1 MGILNN
7 IRLKTKLFAVV
18 VFLIAVSA
26 SISAIVYFA
35 TKTVIE
41 TTAELQAASAR
52 LQHTGRATANVL
64 AYARAVEFLPLEL
77 TAEQRTH
84 FENLADEELQRF
96 RGRFDQIKPISAAD
110 QADLDRIREHI
121 LQYEPESHR
130 KVASLSREHKFEEA
144 TKVAFTGEER
154 IAEIR
159 KHLRGIEDRN
169 YSFYRDGVARQ
180 NVQLADLLRTIIIIA
195 VAGCVL
201 GLLAAFTTIVI
212 GITQPLMRLIQAMQS
227 LAAGRTDKEID
238 GSARKDEIGQMAQTV
253 AVFRENAL
261 ERARL
266 ESERRRERDMEKAR
280 QTRIDGLITHFR
292 GSIGDIRQLL
302 DGQLDILKSS
312 SSTLGRI
319 AEEASQ
325 GANVAGS
332 ATSESSENVS
342 HVANAAS
349 ELTSASREI
358 STQVHKASESVTEA
372 MNVAQRADEDVSSL
386 ANLAE
391 RIGAIVDIIN
401 SIAEQTNMLALN
413 ATIEAARA
421 GEAGRSFAVVASE
434 VKTLAGQT
442 AKATD
447 EISAQVQAIQQA
459 TQHAVNSIRTISN
472 QVSEIQGR
480 TTAIAAAVEE
490 QEASTLEISR
500 AIALASEGSEQVA
513 GSVSTMVQS
522 VEKTNAEAGQLR
534 SISDLI
540 AEVSGNLTRTV
551 DGFLHAVAED
561 VQERRRAVRKAI
573 RQVAIVT
580 ARGKRMQTMAL
591 DISETGLRIEAVPG
605 LQVGDVL
612 DIEWA
617 TGERLRG
624 RLVWLRNGQSG
635 VELDAAMPE
644 QILREAA

>member
-1 MGILNN
+1 MRVFNK

-18 VFLIAVSA
+18 AFLIAVSA
-26 SISAIVYFA
+26 GISAMVFHA
-35 TKTVIE
+35 TQNIIQTTTLLQE
-41 TTAELQAASAR
+41 TAER
-52 LQHTGRATANVL
+52 LQHAGRATANLL
-64 AYARAVEFLPLEL
+64 AYARSIEFLPLDL
-77 TAEQRTH
+77 
-84 FENLADEELQRF
+84 
-96 RGRFDQIKPISAAD
+96 AAD
-110 QADLDRIREHI
+110 QRTRFEKQAEDEIRRFRVRIDRFKPAAKEGQAELDQIRV
-121 LQYEPESHR
+121 LVSRYEREVHQPV
-130 KVASLSREHKFEEA
+130 VALSREGKLDEA
-144 TKVAFTGEER
+144 TRIAFTGDGL

-159 KHLRGIEDRN
+159 TLLRSLEDRN
-169 YSFYRDGVARQ
+169 LAIYSKGVESGNAK
-180 NVQLADLLRTIIIIA
+180 LEDLLETIVTFA
-195 VAGCVL
+195 VGGAVL
-201 GLLAAFTTIVI
+201 GLLAAFAIFVLGVTR
-212 GITQPLMRLIQAMQS
+212 PLMRLIQAMQT
-227 LAAGRTDKEID
+227 LAAGRTDQQVEGTD
-238 GSARKDEIGQMAQTV
+238 RGDEIGIMAKTV

-266 ESERRRERDMEKAR
+266 ESEMRRERDMEKAR
-280 QTRIDGLITHFR
+280 QTRIDELITEFR
-292 GSIGDIRQLL
+292 GSIGEIRQML
-302 DGQLDILKSS
+302 DGQLGTLQSS
-312 SSTLGRI
+312 ATTLGRI
-319 AEEASQ
+319 AEEASH

-332 ATSESSENVS
+332 ATSESSENVA

-349 ELTSASREI
+349 ELTAASREI

-372 MNVAQRADEDVSSL
+372 MFVAQKADQDVSSL
-386 ANLAE
+386 ATLAE

-459 TQHAVNSIRTISN
+459 TQQAVTSIRTITN

-522 VEKTNAEAGQLR
+522 VEQTNAEAGQLR

-540 AEVSGNLTRTV
+540 ADVSGNLTQIV
-551 DGFLHAVAED
+551 DGFLHSVAED
-561 VQERRRAVRKAI
+561 VRERRRATRKAI

-580 ARGKRMQTMAL
+580 TRGMRMQTMVV
-591 DISETGLRIEAVPG
+591 DISTTGMRIEAVQG
-605 LQVGDVL
+605 LTVGDMI
-612 DIEWA
+612 DIEWS
-617 TGERLRG
+617 TGDRLRG
-624 RLVWLRNGQSG
+624 RLVWLRDGHGGIALDTEAPEQ
-635 VELDAAMPE
+635 LIRDAA
-644 QILREAA
+644 

>member
-18 VFLIAVSA
+18 GFLILLAA
-26 SISAIVYFA
+26 SISSIVYFA
-35 TKTVIE
+35 TKNVVALSQEIE
-41 TTAELQAASAR
+41 ASAER
-52 LQHTGRATANVL
+52 IRNMSRGSVDLL
-64 AYARAVEFLPLEL
+64 SYARAVEFLPLEMA
-77 TAEQRTH
+77 AEKRAT
-84 FENLADEELQRF
+84 FEKQAVEEFNELSGRL
-96 RGRFDQIKPISAAD
+96 RGFVAKVEQTQKDIASAIA
-110 QADLDRIREHI
+110 QLDKYNREI
-121 LQYEPESHR
+121 FEPV
-130 KVASLSREHKFEEA
+130 KNLSRQGKFEEA
-144 TKVAFTGEER
+144 GKIAFEGAVVVER
-154 IAEIR
+154 IGKI
-159 KHLRGIEDRN
+159 LDQIEDRN
-169 YSFYRDGVARQ
+169 QAFYRLD
-180 NVQLADLLRTIIIIA
+180 VQKLEAAQTNLLNTIVMIA
-195 VAGCVL
+195 GAGCVL

-212 GITQPLMRLIQAMQS
+212 GITNPLMRLISAMQN
-227 LAAGRTDKEID
+227 LAAGRSDKEIE
-238 GSARKDEIGQMAQTV
+238 GTSRKDEIGLMAQTV
-253 AVFRENAL
+253 AVFRENAI

-266 ESERRRERDMEKAR
+266 EGEMRRERDMEKMR
-280 QTRIDGLITHFR
+280 QSRIDQLITDFR
-292 GSIGDIRQLL
+292 GNIGEIRKTL
-302 DGQLDILKSS
+302 DGQLGVLQS
-312 SSTLGRI
+312 SSTMLGRI

-332 ATSESSENVS
+332 ATSESSENVA

-349 ELTSASREI
+349 ELTAASREI
-358 STQVHKASESVTEA
+358 STQVHKASECVTEA
-372 MNVAQRADEDVSSL
+372 MTVAERADQDVSSL
-386 ANLAE
+386 ASLAE

-459 TQHAVNSIRTISN
+459 TQQAVNSIRTITS

-534 SISDLI
+534 TISDLI
-540 AEVSGNLTRTV
+540 ADVSGNLTRTV
-551 DGFLHAVAED
+551 DGFLQGVAED
-561 VQERRRAVRKAI
+561 VKERRRVARKAI
-573 RQVAIVT
+573 RQIAIVT
-580 ARGKRMQTMAL
+580 RRGKRSQTTAV
-591 DISETGLRIEAVPG
+591 DISANGLRIEAVPG
-605 LQVGDVL
+605 LVVGDL
-612 DIEWA
+612 LEIEWA
-617 TGERLRG
+617 TGDRLRG
-624 RLVWLRNGQSG
+624 RLVWMKDGFG
-635 VELDAAMPE
+635 GIELDAEVPSHIMK
-644 QILREAA
+644 EAA

>member
-18 VFLIAVSA
+18 IFLVAVSA
-26 SISAIVYFA
+26 SISATVYFS
-35 TKTVIE
+35 TKGVIE
-41 TTAELQAASAR
+41 TTGQLQAMVER
-52 LQHTGRATANVL
+52 LQNAGRGTANLL

-77 TAEQRTH
+77 DAEQRSQ
-84 FENLADEELQRF
+84 FEKLADDELRRF
-96 RGRFDQIKPISAAD
+96 RARIDQIKLAVPAD
-110 QADLDRIREHI
+110 RVDIDQIRDQI
-121 LQYEPESHR
+121 GRYEPDIHR
-130 KVASLSREHKFEEA
+130 KVASLSREKKFDEA
-144 TKVAFTGEER
+144 TKLAFAGDSV
-154 IAEIR
+154 IADIR
-159 KHLRGIEDRN
+159 KHLRNIEDRN
-169 YSFYRDGVARQ
+169 QALYRAGTEKLE
-180 NVQLADLLRTIIIIA
+180 VQEHGLLSTIIVIA

-212 GITQPLMRLIQAMQS
+212 GITQPLLRLIQAMQS
-227 LAAGRTDKEID
+227 LAAGRTDKEIE
-238 GSARKDEIGQMAQTV
+238 GTARKDEIGQMAQTV

-266 ESERRRERDMEKAR
+266 EGEMRRERDMEKAR
-280 QTRIDGLITHFR
+280 QSRIDGLITHFR

-312 SSTLGRI
+312 SSTLGHI

-332 ATSESSENVS
+332 ATSESSENVA

-358 STQVHKASESVTEA
+358 STQVEA

-513 GSVSTMVQS
+513 GSVSTMVKS

-580 ARGKRMQTMAL
+580 VRGKRMQTMAL

-605 LQVGDVL
+605 LQVGDVV
-612 DIEWA
+612 DIEWV

-635 VELDAAMPE
+635 VELDAAMPA